1 MDKIKMYLTALLLL
15 VATTVMAQK
24 DSKARAV
31 LDKTAAVFTKGG
43 TTMTQFSLQGVQGN
57 AGGKFTMKGKKFVLR
72 TADVVTW
79 FDGTTQWSY
88 LPSSNEVNITTP
100 TGEELHT
107 INPYAFLTLYKKG
120 FNYTMTETKSSGKAC
135 YQVTLTPEKKQEI
148 QQIVLVVDKSN
159 YHPYSIRI
167 KQGGKVSTITVSSI
181 QTNLKLGDDAFRF
194 SSKKY
199 PNAEVI
205 DLR

>member
-1 MDKIKMYLTALLLL
+1 MNKVKVYLTALLLL
-15 VATTVMAQK
+15 FATAVMAQK
-24 DSKARAV
+24 DSKAKAV

-43 TTMTQFSLQGVQGN
+43 TTSTQFSLQGAQGN
-57 AGGKFTMKGKKFVLR
+57 ASGKFTMKGKKFVLR
-72 TADVVTW
+72 TSEVVTW

-120 FNYTMTETKSSGKAC
+120 FNYTITETKKSGKAC
-135 YQVTLTPEKKQEI
+135 YQITLTPEKKQEI
-148 QQIVLVVDKSN
+148 QEIVLVVDKSN
-159 YHPYSIRI
+159 SHPYSIRI
-167 KQGGKVSTITVSSI
+167 KQGGEVSTLTVNSI

>member
-1 MDKIKMYLTALLLL
+1 MKRVKMYLATVLLLFST
-15 VATTVMAQK
+15 AVMAQK

-31 LDKTAAVFTKGG
+31 LDKTAAVFTKSG
-43 TTMTQFSLQGVQGN
+43 TTATQFSMQGAQGS
-57 AGGKFTMKGKKFVLR
+57 ASGKFTMKGKKFVLR
-72 TADVVTW
+72 TSDIVTW

-88 LPSSNEVNITTP
+88 LPSSNEVNISTP

-120 FNYTMTETKSSGKAC
+120 FNYSMTETKSGSKAC
-135 YQVTLTPEKKQEI
+135 YRVTLTPEKKNEI
-148 QQIVLVVDKSN
+148 QEIVLVVNKSN
-159 YHPYSIRI
+159 NHPISIRM
-167 KQGGKVSTITVSSI
+167 KANGKTSTINVTSI

-194 SSKKY
+194 NRKNY
-199 PNAEVI
+199 PNAEII

>member
-43 TTMTQFSLQGVQGN
+43 TTMTQFSLQGAQGN

-100 TGEELHT
+100 TGEELRT

>member
-1 MDKIKMYLTALLLL
+1 MYLAAALLL
-15 VATTVMAQK
+15 VSTAVMAQK

-31 LDKTAAVFTKGG
+31 LDKTAAVFTKSG
-43 TTMTQFSLQGVQGN
+43 TTMTQFSVHGAQGN
-57 AGGKFTMKGKKFVLR
+57 ASGKFTMKGKKFVLR
-72 TADVVTW
+72 TSDIVTW

-88 LPSSNEVNITTP
+88 LPSSKEVNITTP

-120 FNYTMTETKSSGKAC
+120 FNYTMTETKSNGKAC
-135 YQVTLTPEKKQEI
+135 YQITLTPEKKRDVQE
-148 QQIVLVVDKSN
+148 IVLVVDKSN
-159 YHPYSIRI
+159 SHPYSIRM
-167 KQGGKVSTITVSSI
+167 KADGKTSTITVKSI

-194 SSKKY
+194 NSKNY
-199 PNAEVI
+199 PDAEII